1 MTTAALTAPQ
11 TAPRPRIGAWLA
23 AHAPAVIALIVF
35 AAALWPTAMLNDS
48 DTWWHLSAGDW
59 ILAHRAVPHTD
70 PFSWSVAGQAWI
82 AHEWLSEL
90 IMSRAYALA
99 GWPGLMLLTAAA
111 AAFSVFLLAREAGRH
126 MTGLALGLLVLGGA
140 ALFGPH
146 LLARPHMLVAP
157 IMVVWFAGLARHDGT
172 PPWRLLPLMTL
183 WANMHGS
190 FIAGIALSAPFALE
204 AVLATSDRLRT
215 TGLWLG
221 FIAAAV
227 FAALLTPFGVSGLLF
242 PLRLLTMP
250 GVDGI
255 GEWSPVDLT
264 HPQPLWVAILAF
276 GLVWSMRRPSL
287 PLVRGAILIILLAAS
302 LHQQRQEML
311 LGIMAP
317 LLLAQP
323 LGKALGQTPAPFKRS
338 TLLPVAA
345 VLLAALR
352 LATPLADPVN
362 GRDPAAAIAH
372 APRGTHDRVLNDYA
386 FGGYLI
392 RARLASFIDSRADLY
407 GPAFL
412 DRYSTIVGDPSALK
426 AELDRDAVTWTML
439 KPGSVAAAT
448 MDRLPGWRRTYADAI
463 AVIDVRDTAPGQPPA
478 AH

>member
-11 TAPRPRIGAWLA
+11 TAPRSRIGAWLA
-23 AHAPAVIALIVF
+23 AHAPAMIALVVF
-35 AAALWPTAMLNDS
+35 AAALWPTAVLNDS

-59 ILAHRAVPHTD
+59 ILAHHAVPHTD
-70 PFSWSVAGQAWI
+70 PFSWSVAGQPWI

-99 GWPGLMLLTAAA
+99 GWPGLMLLTATAA
-111 AAFSVFLLAREAGRH
+111 ALSVFLLARETGRH

-157 IMVVWFAGLARHDGT
+157 VMVVWLAGLARHDGA

-190 FIAGIALSAPFALE
+190 FIAGIALTAPFALE
-204 AVLATSDRLRT
+204 AVLAASHRWRT
-215 TGLWLG
+215 AGLWLG

-255 GEWSPVDLT
+255 GEWSPVDLM
-264 HPQPLWVAILAF
+264 HPQPLWVALLAF
-276 GLVWSMRRPSL
+276 ACVWFMRRPAL
-287 PLVRGAILIILLAAS
+287 PIVRWAILVVLLAAS

-311 LGIMAP
+311 LGILAP

-338 TLLPVAA
+338 ALFPVAA

-362 GRDPAAAIAH
+362 ERDPAAAIAH
-372 APRGTHDRVLNDYA
+372 AALGRVLNDYA

-392 RARLASFIDSRADLY
+392 RAGVAPFVDSRADLY

-412 DRYSTIVGDPSALK
+412 DRYSAIIGTPSALK
-426 AELDRDAVTWTML
+426 AELQRDAINWTMF
-439 KPGSVAAAT
+439 KPGSVAAQT
-448 MDRLPGWRRTYADAI
+448 MDGLPGWRRTYADAT
-463 AVIDVRDTAPGQPPA
+463 AVIHVRNAAPDQPPPSP
-478 AH
+478 